1 MNLKH
6 VAIQLCTC
14 TWIEIMTGAGIT
26 LYLFYLQSYHL
37 AALTVVVFAPLIGFH
52 FIVDRLSSNKLEP
65 RGRLVRIKKDV
76 ARQKIS
82 SSVQPRKRAKKKS

>member
-26 LYLFYLQSYHL
+26 LYLLYLQSYHL
-37 AALTVVVFAPLIGFH
+37 AALTVGVFAPLIGFH
-52 FIVDRLSSNKLEP
+52 FAIDRLSSNKLE
-65 RGRLVRIKKDV
+65 GSGSLVKIK
-76 ARQKIS
+76 RS
-82 SSVQPRKRAKKKS
+82 SIKRPAHQFGLEKEQNES

>member
-26 LYLFYLQSYHL
+26 LYLLYLQSYHL

-52 FIVDRLSSNKLEP
+52 FAIDRLSNNKLE
-65 RGRLVRIKKDV
+65 GSGSLVKIK
-76 ARQKIS
+76 RS
-82 SSVQPRKRAKKKS
+82 SIKRPAHQFGLEKEQKKS

>member
-6 VAIQLCTC
+6 VATQLCTC

-26 LYLFYLQSYHL
+26 LYLLYLQSYHL

-52 FIVDRLSSNKLEP
+52 FTIDRLSSNKLE
-65 RGRLVRIKKDV
+65 RSCRFVKIRLAHQAADKEVFR
-76 ARQKIS
+76 S
-82 SSVQPRKRAKKKS
+82 